1 MYYPV
6 YLDLRGKPT
15 VVLGG
20 GMVAERKVTGLLA
33 AGAAVTVISPKI
45 TEELARLERTGAI
58 RVMRRPYSS
67 GDMDGAYMAI
77 ASTDDVAI
85 NRTAAEE
92 ARRAGA
98 LVNTV
103 DDVAY
108 CDFIAPAVVR
118 QGDVTVAISTNG
130 KSPAMARFVREELEA
145 FLTPDYADLLTVLE
159 RVRGKLRTAGVQV
172 DPEYWHVHIDSEF
185 RSLVRCGAVDQ
196 AEARLLAALT
206 GKERS

>member
-172 DPEYWHVHIDSEF
+172 DPECWHAHIDGEF
-185 RSLVRCGAVDQ
+185 RSLVRRGAVDQ